1 MSFPGFAAGPVAP
14 TTYTLAVKPPL
25 SAKLEPVS
33 PKLVRTLVHPDR
45 TAGVQSLRFTADGS
59 RLFGAGYPS
68 GVLQVWDVASG
79 TEVRRIE
86 SPRGYRGSAD
96 YAELTADWAT
106 VFVPVEKRAVKQE
119 EKNGEKVVRVEQSGE
134 VRSWNLAD
142 GTPRPPLKL
151 DRSPL
156 YAVPSP
162 DGSKLL
168 TLERPSYTATRSGDR
183 PADVIVFRDLAA
195 GTAAEIGA
203 GYGMFAFTPD
213 GTRFVVAASP
223 HGDKPARMTVHDATT
238 GKVTATLPVVFQKG
252 SAYWP
257 AVSRDGRRVV
267 AEVRSADPDRKSVVQ
282 VWDTVTGAATAELT
296 PPKPDFVFYPRFS
309 PDGRFVTGNG
319 QGVAVV
325 WPAAGGKPVLVAG
338 YGDGVILRG
347 AAVSPDGKTAAVA
360 VMPQPDRSLG
370 NEPDPDD
377 LGQPW
382 VDVYDLATGARR
394 ERLVCPPGWVTSAA
408 FRPGSS
414 TLERFAVGC
423 SVVPGVPEVVPALV
437 GGEGVE

>member
-1 MSFPGFAAGPVAP
+1 MSFPGFAAAPVAP

-25 SAKLEPVS
+25 STKLEPVS

-45 TAGVQSLRFTADGS
+45 LAGVSTVRFNADGS
-59 RLFGAGYPS
+59 RLFAAGYPS
-68 GVLQVWDVASG
+68 GILQLWDVATG
-79 TEVRRIE
+79 TEVRRVE

-106 VFVPVEKRAVKQE
+106 VFVPVEKRIVKRE
-119 EKNGEKVVRVEQSGE
+119 EKDGEKVTRIEQSGE

-168 TLERPSYTATRSGDR
+168 TLERPSYTAGKSGGQ

-195 GTAAEIGA
+195 GTATEIGA

-223 HGDKPARMTVHDATT
+223 HGDKPARVTVHDAAT
-238 GKVTATLPVVFQKG
+238 GQVTATLTVVGEKG
-252 SAYWP
+252 ATYWP
-257 AVSRDGRRVV
+257 TVSPDGKRVV
-267 AEVRSADPDRKSVVQ
+267 AEARAADPAKKSVAR
-282 VWDTVTGAATAELT
+282 VWDLDTGKVVTELI
-296 PPKPDFVFYPRFS
+296 PPKPDFVPYPRFT
-309 PDGRFVTGNG
+309 PDGRFVTGTG
-319 QGVAVV
+319 RRVAAV
-325 WPAAGGKPVLVAG
+325 WPAAGGKPVLAVD
-338 YGDGVILRG
+338 YGDAMLLRG
-347 AAVSPDGKTAAVA
+347 VAVSPDGKTVAMA
-360 VMPQPDRSLG
+360 VMPEPDRSLG

-382 VDVYDLATGARR
+382 VDVYDLATGAKR
-394 ERLVCPPGWVTSAA
+394 ERLACPPGWVTSAA

-414 TLERFAVGC
+414 TLAVGANG
-423 SVVPGVPEVVPALV
+423 GVYLFDLK
-437 GGEGVE
+437 